1 MAQYYAASLSSCAE
15 KSIVPSP
22 NTRGICRLCGSEKD
36 LSFEHIPPQRVGN
49 TIPLQFRTLTDVVH
63 GHQSN
68 RKFRRGLGVPT
79 LCQDCNTETA
89 NFYGDAYAMWSE
101 QVSQSLNAPQPED
114 GYLYFTMQ
122 PLNVLKQILVM
133 SLAMVADPT
142 VEATKVKHEIAKH
155 EDLREFVIDPTSK
168 QMPFG
173 YGVYSFRTSSSM
185 PRFEGLVKILDFAT
199 GELIQVLAEIALPP
213 LGHCVIG
220 QSYIP
225 PQAMRRTGL
234 CPISWFSC
242 FDFNETVTIPLRL
255 PLMTVSTYFHLD
267 YRTEDEVMLSVARQR
282 IFELLC
288 LRYHL

>member
-1 MAQYYAASLSSCAE
+1 MLVRDISLMANQST
-15 KSIVPSP
+15 P
-22 NTRGICRLCGSEKD
+22 GICRLCGLEKD
-36 LSFEHIPPQRVGN
+36 LSFEHTPPQRVGN
-49 TIPLQFRTLTDVVH
+49 VNPLQFRTLTDVICE
-63 GHQSN
+63 HQSN
-68 RKFRRGLGVPT
+68 RKFPRGLGVPT
-79 LCQDCNTETA
+79 LCRDCNTKTA
-89 NFYGDAYAMWSE
+89 DLYGDAYAKWSE
-101 QVSQSLNAPQPED
+101 QVAQSLNAPQPED

-133 SLAMVADPT
+133 SLAMVADPN
-142 VEATKVKHEIAKH
+142 VEATKVKYEIAKH
-155 EDLREFVIDPTSK
+155 EGLREFVLDPTSK
-168 QMPFG
+168 KMPFG

-199 GELIQVLAEIALPP
+199 GELVQVLAEIALPP

-225 PQAMRRTGL
+225 PHAITRKGL

-242 FDFNETVTIPLRL
+242 FDFNETVAIPLRL
-255 PLMTVSTYFHLD
+255 PLKTVSTYFHLD
-267 YRTEDEVMLSVARQR
+267 YRTEGEVMLSVARQR